1 MQFVAPPVIL
11 ASASVVGKKEGEGP
25 LRDCFDS
32 VSQDTYFGTK
42 SWEQAESAMLRQ
54 CFDLVCQKAG
64 LLPEQLD
71 YVLSGDLLN
80 QCVGSAYAMRDIGVP
95 YLGLYGA
102 CSTMAESLSLAA
114 MLIDGGYAEHAAA
127 LTSSH
132 FCSAERQYRFPLEYG
147 GVRTPT
153 AQWTVTGSGALILGA
168 AGSGPRV
175 TMVTTG
181 KIADAGITDA
191 NNMGA
196 AMAPAAYETL
206 RAHFAD
212 TGRTPDYYDL
222 IVTGDLGKIGHTVVT
237 RLFQD
242 DGIELEGLYTD
253 CGLLIY
259 RPGGAGRTR
268 RRLRLRMQRSR
279 ARGASAEAAGR
290 RPDPAAV
297 VCGDRRAHVAHR
309 IHAGRKHPRN
319 LPRRG
324 DRNAGEHMIL
334 GYVKAFLVGA
344 VLCMIGQILIDKT
357 KLTPARILTLY
368 VVAGVVLGAVGVY
381 GPFAKWAGAGA
392 TVPLTGFGNL
402 LAKGVRDAV
411 AEKGVLGAFT
421 GGFEAG
427 AAGICAAIFF
437 GLLVAMC
444 FKSKDKQ

>member
-1 MQFVAPPVIL
+1 MGGRAAHISRKNGNASVEGDCLKSKRIGPQTVQFVAPPVIL

-64 LLPEQLD
+64 LPPEQLD

-212 TGRTPDYYDL
+212 TGRTPEYYDL

-259 RPGGAGRTR
+259 DLEGQDVHAGGSGCGCSASVLAGHLLKLLEGGQI
-268 RRLRLRMQRSR
+268 RRLLFAATGALMSPTASMQ
-279 ARGASAEAAGR
+279 
-290 RPDPAAV
+290 
-297 VCGDRRAHVAHR
+297 
-309 IHAGRKHPRN
+309 
-319 LPRRG
+319 
-324 DRNAGEHMIL
+324 GESIPGICH
-334 GYVKAFLVGA
+334 
-344 VLCMIGQILIDKT
+344 
-357 KLTPARILTLY
+357 
-368 VVAGVVLGAVGVY
+368 
-381 GPFAKWAGAGA
+381 
-392 TVPLTGFGNL
+392 
-402 LAKGVRDAV
+402 AV
-411 AEKGVLGAFT
+411 AIETQVNT
-421 GGFEAG
+421 
-427 AAGICAAIFF
+427 
-437 GLLVAMC
+437 
-444 FKSKDKQ
+444 